1 MKTFKILLA
10 AILLFT
16 VSLFSSESKN
26 TIKITADNFSKQVLE
41 ASSEKAVIVD
51 FWAPW
56 CGPCRRLGPILENMA
71 KKYNEKITI
80 AKVNVDNNRNIT
92 MKYQISSIPAVMV
105 FKNGKVV
112 DSFTGSIPQK
122 DVERFLNK
130 HMTENE

>member
-56 CGPCRRLGPILENMA
+56 CGPCRRLGPILETMA

-80 AKVNVDNNRNIT
+80 AKVNVDNNRNIA
-92 MKYQISSIPAVMV
+92 MKYKISSIPAVMV

>member
-122 DVERFLNK
+122 DVEQFLSK